1 MPTAD
6 GPWCRRW
13 DCMMNKFQLSST
25 AGDTHFKA
33 TGKRR
38 RADLAEH
45 GRRRQMQQSGVPL
58 APPLGEWPI
67 FQIWTSFR
75 TAFDCASSVKQVQK
89 CCNKQ
94 QAKIKS
100 IPVLYVLFSPPTSP
114 TPSSL
119 QYETPMP
126 PAYLSP
132 SPLYFPVQPH
142 LLQCS

>member
-67 FQIWTSFR
+67 FQFFR
-75 TAFDCASSVKQVQK
+75 VSAQLSIVRHQSG
-89 CCNKQ
+89 NKTTK